1 MTPGDREPTS
11 ASSGPPPRARERWLS
26 RNVFAMGLTSFL
38 SDAGHEMAT
47 SLLPTLLG
55 AIGASPAALGIVEG
69 VSDVAASAVKLLSGW
84 YTDRIGRRKPA
95 AVAGYLITAAKGLL
109 FWAATWPQV
118 LAIRVVAWI
127 GRGLRNPPRDALLA
141 AAVPERYYGRAF
153 GFHRAMDTAGA
164 VAGPL
169 LASGLLLVMGFRSI
183 FLVSL
188 VPSLLA
194 VAAFAWGV
202 REPAV
207 AGPVRPVRFWESA
220 RALPPAFRRF
230 LVAVGVFGIGDIAHS
245 LLILRAV
252 QVLTPSLGVVK
263 AGAAAILLY
272 ALHNGLYAALSYPA
286 GVLGDR
292 LGKGRLLALGYGLFA
307 LMAVGWIYARP
318 SLWMLAGLFVLA
330 GAYLAIEDALEGALT
345 AELVPPEIRGTGYGF
360 LATVNGVGDFVASV
374 AVGLLWAKVSP
385 AAGFGYSAALGV
397 LGALTM
403 LWVAGANTTRRK
415 GD

>member
-1 MTPGDREPTS
+1 
-11 ASSGPPPRARERWLS
+11 
-26 RNVFAMGLTSFL
+26 
-38 SDAGHEMAT
+38 
-47 SLLPTLLG
+47 
-55 AIGASPAALGIVEG
+55 
-69 VSDVAASAVKLLSGW
+69 
-84 YTDRIGRRKPA
+84 
-95 AVAGYLITAAKGLL
+95 
-109 FWAATWPQV
+109 
-118 LAIRVVAWI
+118 VVAWI

-153 GFHRAMDTAGA
+153 GFHRAMDSAGA
-164 VAGPL
+164 VVGPL

-207 AGPVRPVRFWESA
+207 AGPVRRLRFWESA

-252 QVLTPSLGVVK
+252 QVLTPSLGAIK

-272 ALHNGLYAALSYPA
+272 ALHNGVYAALSYPA
-286 GVLGDR
+286 GVLGDK
-292 LGKGRLLALGYGLFA
+292 LGKGRLLAVGYGLFA

-330 GAYLAIEDALEGALT
+330 GAYLSIEEALEGALT

-374 AVGLLWAKVSP
+374 VVGLLWAKVSP
-385 AAGFGYSAALGV
+385 AAGFGYCAV
-397 LGALTM
+397 LGALGALIM
-403 LWVAGANTTRRK
+403 LWVVRAQSAEATP
-415 GD
+415 